1 MIVAVL
7 LMAYYYY
14 EVDVSVSPMMK
25 ILLSSKLDETAS
37 DEERKMT
44 DML

>member
-1 MIVAVL
+1 MIVAL

-14 EVDVSVSPMMK
+14 EVDVSVSSMMK

-44 DML
+44 DIL